1 MHAFNVH
8 LRSPKIAKIVWE
20 YAKVKLVWDLHTMS
34 EVHLG
39 VENMTNLI
47 CVLRPWGE
55 NLVQDL
61 SGRSPVSISHLSK
74 LLRQE
79 PIDFSQLL
87 RAFLGKI
94 AHYQT
99 KRVT

>member
-1 MHAFNVH
+1 
-8 LRSPKIAKIVWE
+8 
-20 YAKVKLVWDLHTMS
+20 
-34 EVHLG
+34 
-39 VENMTNLI
+39 MTNLI

-79 PIDFSQLL
+79 PIDFS
-87 RAFLGKI
+87 
-94 AHYQT
+94 
-99 KRVT
+99 